1 MRSDPEGG
9 RETGL
14 CVPSFGHPLLEAAV
28 VELGRAQH
36 AVFDLDQLKGVGLT
50 DSAVRKR
57 VARSRLHRIYLRVYS
72 LVPKELLT
80 RNGRLMAA
88 VLACGPGAALSH
100 RSGGLLLDL
109 APSERSRIDVT
120 IPRRSGRAHR
130 GIQVHRSTT
139 LTEADVDIV
148 NAIPCTTVARTLFD
162 MADVLRRRPLE
173 RAFDQAEA
181 MGVFNLLAIED
192 QIERNPT
199 RAAAGKVRALLDEHY
214 VGSSVTDSEFEEVL
228 LALLRAAGLP
238 VPSTRYYVVLDDG
251 EPAIRRDFVWPQ
263 ARLNVETD
271 GKKFHRTAQAFERDR
286 YNDQRM
292 IAAGWRVIR
301 ITWKQLE
308 RDPHRMV
315 ALIAAQLAA

>member
-1 MRSDPEGG
+1 
-9 RETGL
+9 
-14 CVPSFGHPLLEAAV
+14 LEAEV
-28 VELGRAQH
+28 VDLGLAQH
-36 AVFDLDQLKGVGLT
+36 AVFDLDQLREIGL
-50 DSAVRKR
+50 SARAVQHR
-57 VARSRLHRIYLRVYS
+57 VAAARLHRIYMRVYS
-72 LVPKELLT
+72 LEPRELLT
-80 RNGRLMAA
+80 RDGRFMAA

-109 APSERSRIDVT
+109 APDERTRIDVT

-130 GIQVHRSTT
+130 NLKIHRSTT

-199 RAAAGKVRALLDEHY
+199 RAAAGKVRQLLDEHY

-228 LALLRAAGLP
+228 FPLLRAAGLP
-238 VPSTRYYVVLDDG
+238 LPSTRYYVMLDDG

-271 GKKFHRTAQAFERDR
+271 GKKYHGTAQAFERDR

-292 IAAGWRVIR
+292 LGAGWRVIR

-308 RDPHRMV
+308 RDPQRVV